1 MSIIKNMQI
10 KMPVKMLIP
19 ALFSAVFVLPAMAND
34 QYNDT
39 ARVLSSTPQ
48 TERVNMPRQECRTE
62 YQQQSYSNGG
72 NSVAGALIGG
82 IAGGLLG
89 NTIGRGNGR
98 VAAAAVG
105 AGVGAI
111 AGNSIANN
119 QNGGGTRS
127 VPVQNC
133 YQVDNWQTVNSGYLV
148 TYEYNGRTYT
158 TVMNSQPG
166 QYIDVNVA
174 VAPSSRIVSQITYIE
189 PIRFNN
195 GHNRFERRDE
205 RGERRHWDNR
215 GDARR
220 DAGRNASRDGGAE
233 NRGEGHGDGR
243 YY

>member
-1 MSIIKNMQI
+1 MSMVKSMQV
-10 KMPVKMLIP
+10 KMPLKTSLKMLFP
-19 ALFSAVFVLPAMAND
+19 TLLSAVFTLPAMASD
-34 QYNDT
+34 QYNDS

-62 YQQQSYSNGG
+62 YQQQSVSNGG
-72 NSVAGALIGG
+72 NSVTGALIGG

-105 AGVGAI
+105 AGVGAL

-119 QNGGGTRS
+119 QNSGGTRS

-133 YQVDNWQTVNSGYLV
+133 YQVDNWQTVNAGYLV

-158 TVMNSQPG
+158 TVMNNQPG

-174 VAPSSRIVSQITYIE
+174 VAPSSRSASQITYIE

-195 GHNRFERRDE
+195 GGWNNGVNRIERRDD
-205 RGERRHWDNR
+205 RGWDNR
-215 GDARR
+215 
-220 DAGRNASRDGGAE
+220 RDGRGENRGE
-233 NRGEGHGDGR
+233 NRGEGR

>member
-1 MSIIKNMQI
+1 MTM
-10 KMPVKMLIP
+10 VKMLVP
-19 ALFSAVFVLPAMAND
+19 ALLSAVFTLPAMASD
-34 QYNDT
+34 QYNDS

-48 TERVNMPRQECRTE
+48 TERVNIPRQECRTE

-111 AGNSIANN
+111 AGNSLANN

-133 YQVDNWQTVNSGYLV
+133 YQVDNWQTVNAGYLV
-148 TYEYNGRTYT
+148 TYEYNGRTYNT
-158 TVMNSQPG
+158 IMNNQPG

-174 VAPSSRIVSQITYIE
+174 VAPNSRIVSQITYIE

-195 GHNRFERRDE
+195 GGWSNGVNRFNRRDE
-205 RGERRHWDNR
+205 RGGYRGEYRR
-215 GDARR
+215 
-220 DAGRNASRDGGAE
+220 E
-233 NRGEGHGDGR
+233 NRGPDNRRFEGREGRDDDHRDGR

>member
-1 MSIIKNMQI
+1 MSILKSMRV
-10 KMPVKMLIP
+10 KMPVKMLVP
-19 ALFSAVFVLPAMAND
+19 ALLTAVFALPAMAND
-34 QYNDT
+34 QYNDS

-98 VAAAAVG
+98 IAAAAVG

-133 YQVDNWQTVNSGYLV
+133 YQVDNWQTVNAGYLV

-158 TVMNSQPG
+158 TVMNNQPG
-166 QYIDVNVA
+166 RYIDVNVA
-174 VAPSSRIVSQITYIE
+174 VAPNSRVVSQITYIE

-195 GHNRFERRDE
+195 GGWNRGHDRFERRDE
-205 RGERRHWDNR
+205 RGEHSGWDNR
-215 GDARR
+215 RGD
-220 DAGRNASRDGGAE
+220 DHRDG
-233 NRGEGHGDGR
+233 RGEGR
-243 YY
+243 FY